1 MDVARVL
8 ARDFGAIE
16 QEYSYKDTILYA
28 LGIGLGAKP
37 LDPRHL
43 RFLYEDGLQ
52 AMPSLANV
60 LGHPG
65 FWSKDPLYAIDWKQL
80 LHAEQRMTIHS
91 ALAPEGKVRSDIDIM
106 GLRDLGQRGTMMHQ
120 RKRLTDAATGVEIA
134 TTISSL
140 MLRGDVGSG
149 DHGDAPPELEKLPD
163 HAPERSLDIEAAEIL
178 PLIYRLSGDLN
189 PLHIDPSIAAAAGFP
204 RPILHGLAT
213 KGIATY
219 AVMSEYC
226 GLEPAR
232 LTSMSL
238 RFSRPVLPGDMLRF
252 EFWTDGSGTIRF
264 RASVPARDQIVL
276 DRGVAIIT
284 GPAV

>member
-1 MDVARVL
+1 MDAAKVL
-8 ARDFGAIE
+8 ARDFGPIE
-16 QEYSYKDTILYA
+16 QAYDYKDTILYA
-28 LGIGLGAKP
+28 LGIGLGANP

-52 AMPSLANV
+52 AMPSMANV

-65 FWSKDPLYAIDWKQL
+65 FWSRDPQYAMDWKQL

-91 ALAPEGKVRSDIDIM
+91 AIPPEGKVYSKVEII
-106 GLRDLGQRGTMMHQ
+106 GLRDLGPRGTMMHQ
-120 RKRLTDAATGVEIA
+120 RKLLTDAVSGELVA

-140 MLRGDVGSG
+140 MLRGDLGSG
-149 DHGDAPPELEKLPD
+149 DHGEAPPELEKLPET
-163 HAPERSLDIEAAEIL
+163 APQRSLEVEAAEIL

-189 PLHIDPSIAAAAGFP
+189 PLHIDPAVAEVAGFP

-226 GLEPAR
+226 DLDPAR
-232 LTSMSL
+232 LKAMSL
-238 RFSRPVLPGDMLRF
+238 RFSRPVLPGDVLRF
-252 EFWTDGSGTIRF
+252 DFWDAGSGTIRF
-264 RASVPARDQIVL
+264 RASVPARDQVVL
-276 DRGVAIIT
+276 DRGVAEI
-284 GPAV
+284 G